1 MKEKIFIKTNKTNNK
16 TNNKIINKTNNI
28 ENISLD
34 IRKIIKKDMENL
46 KFKLLLEYNISTEDI
61 DKIYNKFI

>member
-16 TNNKIINKTNNI
+16 IINKTNNKTNNI
-28 ENISLD
+28 ENISLN

>member
-1 MKEKIFIKTNKTNNK
+1 MKENFFYKINKTNNK